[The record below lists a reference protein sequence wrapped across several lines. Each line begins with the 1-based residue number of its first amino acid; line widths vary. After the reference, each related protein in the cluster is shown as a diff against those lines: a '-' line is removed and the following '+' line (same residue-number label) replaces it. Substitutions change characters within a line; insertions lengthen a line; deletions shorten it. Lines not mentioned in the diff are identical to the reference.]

1 VLHRVMSEDLLMAAE
16 AEDLRVRAEIART
29 ILVNAGESAL
39 VDAYD
44 MDGNLQPADEARLYD
59 ALIPIFFR

>member
-1 VLHRVMSEDLLMAAE
+1 MNEDLLTAAE

-29 ILVNAGESAL
+29 TLVNAGESAV

-44 MDGNLQPADEARLYD
+44 MDGNLQAADEALLYD
-59 ALIPIFFR
+59 ALVPIFFR